1 MCAEKTVPGT
11 VSCYELLPV
20 FSEFL
25 TARVMLMP
33 VSREEALMLATI
45 MTNRTRRSEWPLS
58 LRTRAGV
65 LVVLLSGLV
74 AGCIVIPLRAEVK
87 ES

>member
-1 MCAEKTVPGT
+1 
-11 VSCYELLPV
+11 
-20 FSEFL
+20 
-25 TARVMLMP
+25 
-33 VSREEALMLATI
+33 MLATI